1 MEGPSENVPS
11 VLCTDPPMGNLKEE
25 LYEAIDRR
33 NSDSVKDIIEKN
45 PELVNCE
52 FQYPGFTGS
61 PLLKVCVSYEK
72 GKINSSSII

>member
-1 MEGPSENVPS
+1 MAGSPENVPS
-11 VLCTDPPMGNLKEE
+11 MIRTDPSMENLKEE

-33 NSDSVKDIIEKN
+33 NSDSVNDIMTKH

-72 GKINSSSII
+72 GKINSS